1 MASSDVPLASL
12 AYERY
17 RLPMLEMGIE
27 LYEFSSPRL
36 KRNAGIR
43 ALFGTSKGRLH
54 SKLAI
59 VDKQT
64 VLMGSMNFDS
74 RSAWTNTEL
83 GLTVRSPELAQ
94 LLLKGYGDDAPGS
107 FYQVRLARGDGT
119 LEWVVPSGD
128 DPPKALAAEPEVDWL
143 TRFMFRVLSA
153 FVPESA
159 L

>member
-1 MASSDVPLASL
+1 M
-12 AYERY
+12 
-17 RLPMLEMGIE
+17 
-27 LYEFSSPRL
+27 
-36 KRNAGIR
+36 
-43 ALFGTSKGRLH
+43 H

-64 VLMGSMNFDS
+64 VLIGSMNFDS

-94 LLLKGYGDDAPGS
+94 RLLKGYGDYASGS
-107 FYQVRLARGDGT
+107 FYQVRLAPGDGT
-119 LEWVVPSGD
+119 LEWVAPSGD
-128 DPPKALAAEPEVDWL
+128 DPPKAFAAEPEVDWL

-153 FVPESA
+153 FIPERA